1 MPIPLFIS
9 TRGESFYE
17 KVKYPSKEEY
27 PNTATIVEVPDR
39 GRYVEKLIIHLG
51 SERSVPPILLGS
63 EQKWRSFSENLMTAK
78 QEDFEEFENVGKGFN
93 LLFTESVALNQAFEP
108 RKKTKIVNQLAT
120 FRDAQIQ
127 KPKKFQRG
135 VWRNMK

>member
-1 MPIPLFIS
+1 M
-9 TRGESFYE
+9 GKSFYE

-27 PNTATIVEVPDR
+27 PNTETIVEVPDR

-78 QEDFEEFENVGKGFN
+78 QEDLKNSRTWGRD
-93 LLFTESVALNQAFEP
+93 LIYSL
-108 RKKTKIVNQLAT
+108 RNQLL
-120 FRDAQIQ
+120 
-127 KPKKFQRG
+127 
-135 VWRNMK
+135 